1 MSQAEY
7 TQSQILTQLDACA
20 ADYTFPMLD
29 NGYVYLV
36 DVRLSAYRTECYWA
50 LIIEHIGAD
59 YRAGGVFNTL
69 YCYGNCFTQTPG
81 RAINGDIAILDA
93 SLYESALDDE
103 DFWDIQHDTGTIKVR
118 NTMVTYDVS
127 PEALQRCGIGES
139 QMDGSEVTIVE
150 LMRTLVPEH
159 HALLLATEEE
169 LNQVLEVE
177 VPLVIR
183 LDEWHHPDLV
193 KGELPSKN
201 EAFQMIAD
209 VLVFGDPALY
219 KPSLP
224 PNTHWSNWLE
234 SGTL

>member
-7 TQSQILTQLDACA
+7 TQSQILSQLDTCA

-36 DVRLSAYRTECYWA
+36 DVRLSAYRTERYWA

-59 YRAGGVFNTL
+59 YRAGGVFNTP
-69 YCYGNCFTQTPG
+69 YCFGNCFVQTPG
-81 RAINGDIAILDA
+81 PSDTNSIAIL
-93 SLYESALDDE
+93 SESFYNAPAEDE
-103 DFWDIQHDTGTIKVR
+103 DFWDIRSETGEIEVR
-118 NTMVTYDVS
+118 GNPVSYDVS
-127 PEALQRCGIGES
+127 PEALQQHGIGED
-139 QMDGSEVTIVE
+139 QRDGAEVTIVE
-150 LMRTLVPEH
+150 LMRTLVPQH
-159 HALLLATEEE
+159 HALWLATEAE
-169 LNQVLEVE
+169 LNQVVE
-177 VPLVIR
+177 ADVPLILR
-183 LDEWHHPDLV
+183 LDEWHHPDLAE
-193 KGELPSKN
+193 GEMPSTN

-209 VLVFGDPALY
+209 VLVSGNVDRY